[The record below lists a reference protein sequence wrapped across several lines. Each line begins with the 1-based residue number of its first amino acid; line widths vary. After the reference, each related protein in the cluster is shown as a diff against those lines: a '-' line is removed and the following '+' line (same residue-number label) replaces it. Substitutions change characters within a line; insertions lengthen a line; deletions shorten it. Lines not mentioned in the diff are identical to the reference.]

1 MTSISGRVWNSRAVR
16 SHSSRPE
23 WKPRVQLSCI
33 AVIVPC
39 QDVLAKCFCENI
51 QPQARRVKQSS
62 DPSFGNCPLLPMTT
76 HLHGREWPDAHDLM
90 DLPFDDFEGAKTF
103 RKNILTWDNH
113 GDTRKLNPGLPLR
126 AGRVRTDR
134 AAVPDS
140 SRNGGHL

>member
-62 DPSFGNCPLLPMTT
+62 DPPFGNCPLLPMTT

-90 DLPFDDFEGAKTF
+90 DLPFDDFEGAKTGRGERITRGNAF
-103 RKNILTWDNH
+103 RF
-113 GDTRKLNPGLPLR
+113 
-126 AGRVRTDR
+126 
-134 AAVPDS
+134 
-140 SRNGGHL
+140 